1 MQFQKK
7 KAGNLSTIG
16 KLFIKL
22 FLICLVIFIAIILI
36 EKIDF
41 PAPSKK
47 IQETISNENFK
58 IVK

>member
-16 KLFIKL
+16 KLLLKI
-22 FLICLVIFIAIILI
+22 FLICLLIFIAIILI
-36 EKIDF
+36 DKIDF

-47 IQETISNENFK
+47 IKENISNENFK